1 VRRFGLIGFATAISI
16 GVIASFGIAE
26 AQSAYQVLHH
36 FTGGPTDGENP
47 TTGMIRATDGNFYG
61 TTYWGGAG
69 DVGLICDGIGCGT
82 VFQITAGG
90 TVTIV
95 HAFAG
100 SDTAGAPHPNGRLV
114 QATDGLLYGT
124 TTSGGGSG
132 CEGIG
137 CGTIYRVAID
147 GSGYAVLHTFLGVS
161 TDGAHPGGVLI
172 QAMDGFL
179 YGTTGA
185 GGNSTCGAAGGC
197 GTIFRIAT
205 DGSGYAVLHVSTG
218 GPNDGAFPSS
228 LMQSTD
234 GVLFGTTA
242 EGGDSACNAPQ
253 GCGTTFRM
261 APDGTGYSVLRTF
274 TGGPNDGA
282 FPNSL
287 MQATDG
293 LLFGTTAEGGSS
305 ACNAPQG
312 CGTIFRM
319 APDGTGYSVLH
330 TFRGDPGIDGVGPG
344 APLIQATDGSL
355 YGTTA
360 FGGSSG
366 CFMNE
371 GCGTIFTLTP
381 DGNRYALLHTFT
393 GDLADG
399 AFPLALLQTTDGTF
413 YGTANLGG
421 SAGAGVV
428 FRLAIGSPPPSITSQ
443 PANQTIT
450 PGSTTTLSVT
460 ASGTGP
466 LCYQWYAGASGTTT
480 NPISG
485 ATGSSYTTPAL
496 TSTTSYWVQVSDAD
510 GAADS
515 ATATISVGVAPTI
528 SAQPQSQ
535 TIASGQTASLIVMA
549 SGSGLSYQWYAGTR
563 GTTTSPIAGATASSY
578 TTPVVPSTTNYW
590 ARVSNPF
597 GTADSITATI
607 TTTPT
612 VTSGPRSLTIASGQ
626 TSMLSVWATGTATL
640 TYQWY
645 QGPSGTTTDP
655 IPGAIGSSYTTPAL
669 MSTTSYWVRVS
680 NGYPPGADSLTATIT
695 IRTATATPPH
705 DGDFDGDGKADIT
718 VYRPSNGGWYDLQ
731 SSANYSTYGAYL
743 WGLPGDIPVRGDFD
757 GDGKADI
764 AVYRPSNGGWYI
776 LQSSTGYTTY
786 ISYLWGLTGDI
797 PVPGEYDGDGKIDIA
812 LYRPANST
820 WYVLQSSTG
829 YTTYAAY
836 SWGLGGDVPVPGDYD
851 GDGRTDIAMYRPSNG
866 GWYVL
871 QSSTNY
877 ATYVCYMWGLDGDV
891 PVPADYDGDGK
902 ADITIYRPS
911 NGGWYALWSSTNYT
925 TYGTYLW
932 GLAGDVPVP
941 ADYDGDARADIAVY
955 RPSSGAWYILQS
967 RSNYLTYASYLW
979 GLPDDVPLLT
989 RR

>member
-1 VRRFGLIGFATAISI
+1 MTASARQKQKTLGRFGLIGFATAISA

-26 AQSAYQVLHH
+26 AQSSYEVLHR
-36 FTGGPTDGENP
+36 FTGGPTDGANP
-47 TTGMIRATDGNFYG
+47 TAGMIQATDGNFYG

-90 TVTIV
+90 TVTVV

-114 QATDGLLYGT
+114 QATDGFLYGT
-124 TTSGGGSG
+124 TLFGGGSG

-137 CGTIYRVAID
+137 CGTIFRVATDGSGYTVLHTFTGGPTDGANPGGFLIQATDGFLYGTTGSGGDSTCGASGGCGTIFRMLTD
-147 GSGYAVLHTFLGVS
+147 GSGYAVLHTF
-161 TDGAHPGGVLI
+161 
-172 QAMDGFL
+172 
-179 YGTTGA
+179 
-185 GGNSTCGAAGGC
+185 
-197 GTIFRIAT
+197 
-205 DGSGYAVLHVSTG
+205 TG
-218 GPNDGAFPSS
+218 GPNDGAFPGS
-228 LMQSTD
+228 LMQATD
-234 GVLFGTTA
+234 GLLFGTTA
-242 EGGDSACNAPQ
+242 EGGSSACSAPQ
-253 GCGTTFRM
+253 GCGTIFRM
-261 APDGTGYSVLRTF
+261 APDGTGYSDVRTF

-293 LLFGTTAEGGSS
+293 LLFGTTAEGGSF

-330 TFRGDPGIDGVGPG
+330 IFRGDPAVDGVGPG
-344 APLIQATDGSL
+344 APLIQATDGSI

-366 CFMNE
+366 CFMND

-381 DGNRYALLHTFT
+381 DGNRYAILHTFT
-393 GDLADG
+393 GGPTDG
-399 AFPLALLQTTDGTF
+399 EFPLALLQTTDGSF

-421 SAGAGVV
+421 SAGVGVV
-428 FRLAIGSPPPSITSQ
+428 FRLAIGSQPPSITSQ

-450 PGSTTTLSVT
+450 SGSTTTLSVT

-466 LCYQWYAGASGTTT
+466 LSYQWYTGPSGTTT
-480 NPISG
+480 NPIGG
-485 ATGSSYTTPAL
+485 ATGSSFTTPAL
-496 TSTTSYWVQVSDAD
+496 TSTTSYVVQVSDAC
-510 GAADS
+510 GAVFS
-515 ATATISVGVAPTI
+515 ATATISIGVAPTI
-528 SAQPQSQ
+528 TAQPQSQ
-535 TIASGQTASLIVMA
+535 TIASGQT
-549 SGSGLSYQWYAGTR
+549 
-563 GTTTSPIAGATASSY
+563 
-578 TTPVVPSTTNYW
+578 
-590 ARVSNPF
+590 
-597 GTADSITATI
+597 
-607 TTTPT
+607 
-612 VTSGPRSLTIASGQ
+612 
-626 TSMLSVWATGTATL
+626 SMLSVGATGTATL

-645 QGPSGTTTDP
+645 QGPSGTTTNR
-655 IPGAIGSSYTTPAL
+655 ILGAIGSSYTTPAL

-680 NGYPPGADSLTATIT
+680 NGYPPAADSMTATIT
-695 IRTATATPPH
+695 IRTGTATPPH

-718 VYRPSNGGWYDLQ
+718 VYRPSTGGWYDLQ
-731 SSANYSTYGAYL
+731 SSTNYSTYRADL
-743 WGLPGDIPVRGDFD
+743 WGVAGDIPVRGDFD

-764 AVYRPSNGGWYI
+764 AVYRPSNGEWYI

-786 ISYLWGLTGDI
+786 ISYLWGLTGDM
-797 PVPGEYDGDGKIDIA
+797 PVPGDYDGDGKIDIA
-812 LYRPANST
+812 VYHYSNGT
-820 WYVLQSSTG
+820 WNVLQSSTG

-851 GDGRTDIAMYRPSNG
+851 GDGRTDIAVYRPSNG

-877 ATYVCYMWGLDGDV
+877 ATYVSYAWGLDGDV

-902 ADITIYRPS
+902 VDIVVYRPS
-911 NGGWYALWSSTNYT
+911 NNGWYVLWSSTNYA
-925 TYGTYLW
+925 TYGCYVW

-941 ADYDGDARADIAVY
+941 ADYDGDAMADIAVY
-955 RPSSGAWYILQS
+955 RPSSGGWYILQS
-967 RSNYLTYASYLW
+967 RSKFMTYASYLW
-979 GLPDDVPLLT
+979 GLDGDVPLLK
-989 RR
+989 RP